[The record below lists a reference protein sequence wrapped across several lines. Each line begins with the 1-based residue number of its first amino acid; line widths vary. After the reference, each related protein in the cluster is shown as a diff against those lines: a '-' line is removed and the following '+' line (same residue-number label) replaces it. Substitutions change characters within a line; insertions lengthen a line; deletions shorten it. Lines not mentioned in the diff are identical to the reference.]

1 MRAIIVTGAG
11 GVGKTTIAA
20 AIAVAAAATGTKTLV
35 STVDPANRLASAL
48 GLSVIGDD
56 PQPTPIAGLD
66 ACMLDASASWHRV
79 IRRHAPPDTADRL
92 EVNPYFEA
100 IADRFPAGQAYAAAE
115 QMAVYLESGR
125 WDLVVVDTPPADGG
139 LDFFAAPR
147 RIRRLVGGRLLRWI
161 TGARLPGRRRLYQFT
176 AAPALRLVDTVLGG
190 PLLEEVAEFLLDLR
204 TAHDG
209 LSRRARQIERRL
221 AAAAV
226 VVVTT
231 AEPSPLA
238 EAERFFDAA
247 GAPTPAAVVF
257 NKALPEEWAEP
268 PAPGAPSALAANL
281 QRWGAEALLQSHAR
295 RAFAAR
301 RSTTPI
307 VVPWLEKAPI
317 GLAELAILLDASP
330 GLASL

>member
-1 MRAIIVTGAG
+1 VRGIIVTGAG

-20 AIAVAAAATGTKTLV
+20 AIALSAADRGISTLV

-48 GLSVIGDD
+48 ELSDIGDD
-56 PQPTPIAGLD
+56 PRPTPIAGLD

-79 IRRHAPPDTADRL
+79 IRRHAPPETAARL

-100 IADRFPAGQAYAAAE
+100 IANRFPAGQAYAAAE
-115 QMAVYLESGR
+115 QMATYLESGR

-139 LDFFAAPR
+139 LDFFSAPR

-221 AAAAV
+221 AAATV

-238 EAERFFDAA
+238 EAERFFGA
-247 GAPTPAAVVF
+247 GHAPQPAAVVF
-257 NKALPEEWAEP
+257 NKVLPPEWAAKP
-268 PAPGAPSALAANL
+268 KRGAPPELAANL
-281 QRWGAEALLQSHAR
+281 ERWGAEALLQSHAR
-295 RAFAAR
+295 TAFATR
-301 RSTTPI
+301 RGVDPI
-307 VVPWLEKAPI
+307 EVPWLEEAPT
-317 GLAELAILLDASP
+317 GLAELAVLLDRSP
-330 GLASL
+330 GLADL